1 MPTPSFTAV
10 DVSRIVAEVLA
21 RLQSGA
27 ETPRPAAAARPSTY
41 GRPQQAAGVAIPDKV
56 LTLAL
61 LEKLPAGTR
70 QINVVAGAVVTPS
83 AREFARD
90 TGIEIVRTAGAGA
103 GTNASPRPLVIGRA
117 DCAADVS
124 GRCAA
129 IARGVP
135 GSQQLPATGLAD
147 AIDAFAL
154 HVSRDGARAIL
165 LTGRPAV
172 AVVLANRSASL
183 RAATARDAATLL
195 AAATECAA
203 NLLVVNP
210 KDFSAGSLER
220 VCVDFARRDLGPSP
234 AELQSAAT
242 PCACQSHSH

>member
-1 MPTPSFTAV
+1 M
-10 DVSRIVAEVLA
+10 
-21 RLQSGA
+21 
-27 ETPRPAAAARPSTY
+27 
-41 GRPQQAAGVAIPDKV
+41 
-56 LTLAL
+56 
-61 LEKLPAGTR
+61 
-70 QINVVAGAVVTPS
+70 
-83 AREFARD
+83 
-90 TGIEIVRTAGAGA
+90 
-103 GTNASPRPLVIGRA
+103 IGRA

-135 GSQQLPATGLAD
+135 GSQQLPATGLTD

>member
-90 TGIEIVRTAGAGA
+90 TGIEIVRTAGTAG
-103 GTNASPRPLVIGRA
+103 GTTATPRPLVIGRA

-124 GRCAA
+124 GRGAA

-135 GSQQLPATGLAD
+135 GSQQLPATGLTD

-195 AAATECAA
+195 GVTEARTIA
-203 NLLVVNP
+203 
-210 KDFSAGSLER
+210 DFIPYADQLTRLIDLAIARHAQMAGKQKGFQSGSEW
-220 VCVDFARRDLGPSP
+220 FAQ
-234 AELQSAAT
+234 A
-242 PCACQSHSH
+242 

>member
-41 GRPQQAAGVAIPDKV
+41 GQPQQAIGVAIPDKV

-90 TGIEIVRTAGAGA
+90 TGIEIVRTAGAG
-103 GTNASPRPLVIGRA
+103 GTTASPRPLVIGRA

-129 IARGVP
+129 IARAVP
-135 GSQQLPATGLAD
+135 GSQQLPATGLTD

-154 HVSRDGARAIL
+154 HVSRDGGRAIL

-195 AAATECAA
+195 AAASECAA

>member
-41 GRPQQAAGVAIPDKV
+41 GQPQQATGVAIPDKV
-56 LTLAL
+56 LALAL
-61 LEKLPAGTR
+61 LEKLPVGTR
-70 QINVVAGAVVTPS
+70 QITVVAGAVVTPS

-90 TGIEIVRTAGAGA
+90 TGIAIVRAAGSGA
-103 GTNASPRPLVIGRA
+103 GTTASPRPLVIGRA

-129 IARGVP
+129 IARAVP
-135 GSQQLPATGLAD
+135 GGQQLPATGLAD
-147 AIDAFAL
+147 AIEAFAL
-154 HVSRDGARAIL
+154 HVSRDGGRAIL

-183 RAATARDAATLL
+183 RAATARDTAALL

-210 KDFSAGSLER
+210 QDFSAGSLER
-220 VCVDFARRDLGPSP
+220 IGVEFVRRDLGTPP
-234 AELQSAAT
+234 AELHAAAA
-242 PCACQSHSH
+242 PRACQSHAH